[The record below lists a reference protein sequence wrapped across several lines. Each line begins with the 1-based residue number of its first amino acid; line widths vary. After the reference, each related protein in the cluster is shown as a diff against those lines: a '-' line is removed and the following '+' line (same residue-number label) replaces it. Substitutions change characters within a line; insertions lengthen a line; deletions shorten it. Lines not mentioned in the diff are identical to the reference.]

1 MVVNEIDVK
10 LIDVPEN
17 YMYVKHKRNTCES
30 IRLTNIMLPLVVKPK
45 GGRYELIDGAERLM
59 CAKELGMR
67 AVPAIVVEDDRQ
79 DVLRL
84 ALNYVRGRVC
94 GIDLL
99 ISVWQMFQAYDST
112 IVKVI
117 LGKSWDTLNKYRN
130 AAEHIIQLQLA
141 KGDIEQLREECISV
155 RRLISCVYSSYEPE
169 DFMNCALGKS
179 KPKLKKV
186 TAEAVQKAVALEK
199 DQELRE
205 AVDIA
210 EAVGPENVKKIAEV
224 IDIIRKT
231 LCSRLDS
238 YVKCMLI
245 DDYKLLKMLC
255 GEK

>member
-17 YMYVKHKRNTCES
+17 YMYVKHKRNTCEA
-30 IRLTNIMLPLVVKPK
+30 IRISGIMMPLVVRPK
-45 GGRYELIDGAERLM
+45 NGRYELIDGAERLM
-59 CAKELGMR
+59 CAKELGMK
-67 AVPAIVVEDDRQ
+67 AVPAIVVDDDRQ

-99 ISVWQMFQAYDST
+99 ISVWQMLQAYDSS
-112 IVKVI
+112 IVKAV

-130 AAEHIIQLQLA
+130 AAEHIIQLRLSR
-141 KGDIEQLREECISV
+141 GDIEQLREECISV
-155 RRLISCVYSSYEPE
+155 RKLISCAYSSYEPE
-169 DFMNCALGKS
+169 DFMNCALSKS
-179 KPKLKKV
+179 KPRLKKV

-199 DQELRE
+199 DQELKE

-210 EAVGPENVKKIAEV
+210 EAIGPENVKKIAEV
-224 IDIIRKT
+224 VDVMRKT
-231 LCSRLDS
+231 LCSRLYD
-238 YVKCMLI
+238 YAKCMLI

>member
-17 YMYVKHKRNTCES
+17 YIYVKHKKNTCEA
-30 IRLTNIMLPLVVKPK
+30 IRISGIMMPLVVKPK

-59 CAKELGMR
+59 CAKELGMK
-67 AVPAIVVEDDRQ
+67 AVPAIVVEDERQ

-84 ALNYVRGRVC
+84 ALNYVRGKIC
-94 GIDLL
+94 GVDLL
-99 ISVWQMFQAYDST
+99 ISVWQMLQAYDSS
-112 IVKVI
+112 IIKAV

-130 AAEHIIQLQLA
+130 AAEHIIQLQLS
-141 KGDIEQLREECISV
+141 KSDIEQLRDECISV
-155 RRLISCVYSSYEPE
+155 RKLISCTYSSYEPE
-169 DFMNCALGKS
+169 DFMNCALSKS

-199 DQELRE
+199 DQNLRE
-205 AVDIA
+205 AVDI
-210 EAVGPENVKKIAEV
+210 VTTIGPENVKKIAEV
-224 IDIIRKT
+224 IDVIRKT
-231 LCSRLDS
+231 LCSRLDG